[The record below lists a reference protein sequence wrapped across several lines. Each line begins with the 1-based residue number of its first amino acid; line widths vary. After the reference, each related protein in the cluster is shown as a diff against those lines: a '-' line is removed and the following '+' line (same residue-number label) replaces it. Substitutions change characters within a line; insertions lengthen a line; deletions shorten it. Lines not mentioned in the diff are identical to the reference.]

1 MCLLSSLPVLLSST
15 DNLTTGG
22 MPNTDPMLGVGG
34 GLQLEQGLKSKQT
47 IDLISEKAVR
57 IDSSCPLDSLF
68 ASDEEDEGQ
77 DVRIIVAFTHTLHMY
92 M

>member
-1 MCLLSSLPVLLSST
+1 
-15 DNLTTGG
+15 
-22 MPNTDPMLGVGG
+22 MLGVGG
-34 GLQLEQGLKSKQT
+34 GLLLEQGLKSKQT

-77 DVRIIVAFTHTLHMY
+77 DVRLVVPLTHALYMY
-92 M
+92 MHVYMCMYSIHIVVVVPDTIL